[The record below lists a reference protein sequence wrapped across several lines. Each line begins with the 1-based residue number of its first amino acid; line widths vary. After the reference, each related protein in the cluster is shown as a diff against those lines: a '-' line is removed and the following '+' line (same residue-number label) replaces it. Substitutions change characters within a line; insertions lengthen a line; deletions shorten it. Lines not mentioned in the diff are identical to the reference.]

1 MLTFWYSK
9 FLIFW
14 AFFSSTG
21 LLLKYRPTMPLFC
34 TEAFRD
40 IGRANLPIWWCCHY
54 SQNIWHLH
62 WHYEKQSYQQGL
74 WMFSIYEFRE
84 SRNSI
89 ETCIRCDSIK
99 PWLCQ
104 KEQSILNI
112 CCKHSILHDL
122 MVSTIQKPRQSN
134 VKCHPKR
141 YFTIISVQEN
151 MWILCDVDIQP
162 FFYES
167 QFIG

>member
-1 MLTFWYSK
+1 
-9 FLIFW
+9 
-14 AFFSSTG
+14 
-21 LLLKYRPTMPLFC
+21 MPLFG
-34 TEAFRD
+34 TEAFLD
-40 IGRANLPIWWCCHY
+40 IGRANLPVWWCCHY

-89 ETCIRCDSIK
+89 ETCIRCDFIK

-122 MVSTIQKPRQSN
+122 MVSTAQEPRQCN
-134 VKCHPKR
+134 VKCQIKR